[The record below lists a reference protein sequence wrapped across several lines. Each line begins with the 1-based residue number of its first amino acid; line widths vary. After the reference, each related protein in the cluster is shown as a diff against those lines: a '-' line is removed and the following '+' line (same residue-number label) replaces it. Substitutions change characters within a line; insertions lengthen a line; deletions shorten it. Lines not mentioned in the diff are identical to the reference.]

1 LGTAMCGETLAGP
14 GDETLTMGVLTQGWR
29 RSGGAV
35 WGLTDR
41 GCVPTKYAARLHLRK
56 KCRRA
61 SREAGSREV
70 KWFGG
75 NRVKAGKVNETR

>member
-1 LGTAMCGETLAGP
+1 LGTAMCGEILAGP
-14 GDETLTMGVLTQGWR
+14 GDETQAMGVLTQGWR

-41 GCVPTKYAARLHLRK
+41 GCVPTEHAARLRLRY

-75 NRVKAGKVNETR
+75 NRVAAGKVNEAR